1 MDKSFIF
8 GKATYGDN
16 FTDREFETVR
26 LSENFRS
33 GVNTT
38 IVSPRR
44 WGKTSLVRKVSNIV
58 NDGSDEVKVVSID
71 AFLCRSEIE
80 FYRLFATEVIRQTST
95 KLEEWLD
102 YAKRFLS
109 RLAPR
114 FNFGS
119 DSAGDFSISFD
130 FAADWQSENDILN
143 LPQKIAE
150 EKNISIVICID
161 EFQQI
166 AEYNDSKNFQKKMR
180 SVWQLQDRV
189 SYCLYGSKMHVLS
202 GMFSKQSM
210 PFYKFGDLMF
220 LQKISTH
227 DWISYICSRFEKTDK
242 QISPQLAE
250 KICTTVENHSS
261 YVQQFAWLVWTKTI
275 EIAGDEEF
283 DESYDD
289 LLNQNG
295 MLFSQYIESLS
306 SFQLN
311 FLKALT
317 DGVESG
323 FTNSDIL
330 KKYNLSSS
338 ANVARMKK
346 ALEKKELID
355 ISGQKVTLID
365 PVFKIWL
372 QRELL

>member
-16 FTDREFETVR
+16 FTDREFESLR

-33 GVNTT
+33 GVNTI

-44 WGKTSLVRKVSNIV
+44 WGKTSLVRKVSKII
-58 NDGSDEVKVVSID
+58 NDEESEVKVVSID

-80 FYRLFATEVIRQTST
+80 FYRVFATEIIRQTSN

-102 YAKRFLS
+102 HAKRFLA
-109 RLAPR
+109 RLSPK

-119 DSAGDFSISFD
+119 DSSVDFSISFD
-130 FAADWQSENDILN
+130 LTEDWQSENDILN

-150 EKNISIVICID
+150 EKNITIVVCID

-166 AEYNDSKNFQKKMR
+166 AEFSDSKNFQKKMR
-180 SVWQLQDRV
+180 SVWQLQDKV

-220 LQKISTH
+220 LQKISTQ
-227 DWISYICSRFEKTDK
+227 DWINYICSRFVKTGK
-242 QISPQLAE
+242 QISPELAE
-250 KICTTVENHSS
+250 KICTSVENHSS

-283 DESYDD
+283 DEAYDD
-289 LLNQNG
+289 LLTQNG
-295 MLFSQYIESLS
+295 MLFSQYVDGLS

-311 FLKALT
+311 FLKVLA
-317 DGVESG
+317 DGIESG
-323 FTNSDIL
+323 FTNSDII

-338 ANVARMKK
+338 ANVARIKK